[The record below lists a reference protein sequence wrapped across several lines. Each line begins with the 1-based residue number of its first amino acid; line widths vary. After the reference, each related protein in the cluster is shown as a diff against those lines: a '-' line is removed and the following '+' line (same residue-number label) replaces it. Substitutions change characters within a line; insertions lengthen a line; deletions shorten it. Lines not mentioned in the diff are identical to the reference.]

1 MAPDPMFSE
10 RQTVQRSED
19 IKRAFQDGSVAD
31 ATDEQLIEMLCH
43 LCTENVPNETV
54 RHRELLRGMTINHI
68 QMSRVINNLK
78 DTMQK
83 LNAANKRTQW
93 FLLVLTIV
101 AVIVG
106 SIQAFA
112 AVVSILR

>member
-1 MAPDPMFSE
+1 
-10 RQTVQRSED
+10 
-19 IKRAFQDGSVAD
+19 
-31 ATDEQLIEMLCH
+31 MLRH

-68 QMSRVINNLK
+68 QMSRVIKDLK

-83 LNAANKRTQW
+83 LNTANERTQR
-93 FLLVLTIV
+93 FLLVLTVV

-112 AVVSILR
+112 AVMSIVR